1 VTKLNRRVQT
11 TFRQRLIIFG
21 SIVLTLF
28 ARELK
33 TCLEMW
39 SGALKTTYRSR
50 MWKLRRRDTSRP
62 MIASAPR
69 SRRILIVEDVQ
80 ETRDAIRELLKRDGY
95 RVDPAGD
102 EDEAVERIQ
111 RNRPDLILIS
121 LGGAPEHVLAIAQR
135 IRWRGGLGEQTPVV
149 IFSLATVPD
158 GAEEKLSGNIH
169 VTMPDNFNQLRELL
183 TRVVCGFSRTH

>member
-1 VTKLNRRVQT
+1 
-11 TFRQRLIIFG
+11 
-21 SIVLTLF
+21 
-28 ARELK
+28 
-33 TCLEMW
+33 
-39 SGALKTTYRSR
+39 
-50 MWKLRRRDTSRP
+50 

-102 EDEAVERIQ
+102 EDEAVERVL

-121 LGGAPEHVLAIAQR
+121 LGGTPEHVLAIAQR

-149 IFSLATVPD
+149 IFSLTAVPD
-158 GAEEKLSGNIH
+158 GAEEELSGNIH

-183 TRVVCGFSRTH
+183 TRVAHGFSRTH